1 MTALD
6 EALARTIARDGPIA
20 IDAFMA
26 AALTD
31 PDHGYYTTRD
41 PLGAAGDFTTAPEIS
56 QMFGELIGLWH
67 AACWFAAGQPARP
80 VLAELGPG
88 RGTLMADALRAITQA
103 CGGRQPFRI
112 HLVEASPVLAAR
124 QAEALAGHD
133 VAWHATLDSLPVDG
147 PLHLIVNE
155 FLDALPIRQFV
166 ATPGGWRERLL
177 DWRDGALTP
186 VLAPPE
192 TPLPA
197 IAGSLPETAPTGRIA
212 ELSPDRESCVA
223 GIAARV
229 VRQGGAGLLID
240 FTEPRLPLADTLQ
253 AVQAHRMVER
263 FADAGASDLT
273 SAVDFAPLTER
284 ATRAG
289 ASVHGPVAQGAFLA
303 ALGIDQRCAALQRR
317 SGAEGAAAIAAAR
330 DRLIGSDAM
339 GEDFRVMALLAPD
352 AVLPDGFAPSS

>member
-6 EALARTIARDGPIA
+6 EALARSIARNGPIA

-31 PDHGYYTTRD
+31 PEHGYYTTRD

-67 AACWFAAGQPARP
+67 AACWFAAGQPAGP

-88 RGTLMADALRAITQA
+88 RGSLMADALRAITRA

-133 VAWHATLDSLPVDG
+133 VTWHGDLEALPGDG
-147 PLHLIVNE
+147 PLHLIANE

-166 ATPGGWRERLL
+166 ATPAGWRERLL
-177 DWRDGALTP
+177 DWRDGALFP
-186 VLAPPE
+186 VLAPPG
-192 TPLPA
+192 TPLPE
-197 IAGSLPETAPTGRIA
+197 IAAALPERAPTGRIA
-212 ELSPDRESCVA
+212 ELAPAREACVA
-223 GIAARV
+223 AIARRV
-229 VRQGGAGLLID
+229 ARQGGAALLID

-253 AVQAHRMVER
+253 AVQGHRMVER

-273 SAVDFAPLTER
+273 SAVDFAPLALA
-284 ATRAG
+284 ATGAG
-289 ASVHGPVAQGAFLA
+289 AAVHGPVAQGAFLT

-317 SGAEGAAAIAAAR
+317 AGEDGAAAIAAAR
-330 DRLIGSDAM
+330 DRLVGRDAM

-352 AVLPDGFAPSS
+352 APLPDGFAP